1 MELSIKNEAELQDFN
16 RAIAKWESAKAGKA
30 NVIVDDRTLDILS
43 KHFRE
48 DDSLEAT
55 VYFSHSS
62 SPMNPNQVGI
72 RDPYILTLSQKG
84 RDLLESEP
92 VNGMRL

>member
-1 MELSIKNEAELQDFN
+1 MELTIRPEADFT
-16 RAIAKWESAKAGKA
+16 RAIAKWESVKAGDA
-30 NVIVDDRTLDILS
+30 NVIVDDQTLDILS

-48 DDSLEAT
+48 DGSVEAP

-62 SPMNPNQVGI
+62 SPMNPNRVGI

-84 RDLLESEP
+84 RDLLDSA
-92 VNGMRL
+92 MCL